1 MRIAICQINPVIG
14 DFVFNTSLIREF
26 SEQAKTKGCSLAIF
40 PEMSVVGYPPKD
52 LLEKQAFISENLKQ
66 LKQLASK
73 TKGIRIL
80 CGFVDRN
87 PNKIGKPLINSV
99 ALIKDGL
106 VINKGGK
113 RLLPAYDV
121 FDETRYFEPAQQS
134 LVFEM
139 EGKCFGVN
147 ICEDIWN
154 VGNVEGVHKYPI
166 NPISELKRQNI
177 DILINISASPYTLNK
192 GTLRR
197 NVVKKLA
204 VQYQFPILFC
214 NQIGSN
220 DDLLFD
226 GSSMVVDRKGRLVLT
241 GKEFEPDL
249 LIYDTERTDY
259 NEIKNSVHVEEES
272 ILKGLTMGIRDYTL
286 KCGFEKVL
294 IGLSGGI
301 DSSLVAVIAQRAM
314 GSENVMGISMPS
326 QYTSEI
332 SREDA
337 ERLAQN
343 LRIRFREIPITEIF
357 NCYKKWLSPVF
368 KGREEDETEENIQAR
383 IRGNLLMALSNKF
396 NYLLLSTGNK
406 SEMAMGYCT
415 LYGDMSGGL
424 AVISDI
430 PKTLCY
436 RLAEYINKKDEIIP
450 ARVLS
455 RPPTAELRPDQTD
468 QDNLPPYEVL
478 DQILEAAMEKNL
490 GFKDIVKM
498 GFAPD
503 TVKDVLNRLAINE
516 YKRRQAPLGLK
527 ITTKAFGY
535 GRRYPITRSKRI
547 Y

>member
-192 GTLRR
+192 GSLRR

-535 GRRYPITRSKRI
+535 GRRYPVTRSKRT